1 MSVRYTLAINSSLC
15 GCFLKSTQEPGA
27 GWFIM
32 FRPLHMGIKPV
43 LLKLVHC
50 FAAVATAC
58 FCTLEDHEVQELVAA

>member
-1 MSVRYTLAINSSLC
+1 
-15 GCFLKSTQEPGA
+15 
-27 GWFIM
+27 
-32 FRPLHMGIKPV
+32 V